1 MRAKFS
7 LEGGGGGLS
16 SPCKQ
21 VATRLF
27 VPTGLDAI
35 PYVTKNCGMT
45 CVTWRIRERV
55 NFVSNLLAY
64 LISVASQCIFSCLR
78 LLL

>member
-1 MRAKFS
+1 MVTENLPFKVETKLNIIGTRFS
-7 LEGGGGGLS
+7 RGF
-16 SPCKQ
+16 PC
-21 VATRLF
+21 
-27 VPTGLDAI
+27 
-35 PYVTKNCGMT
+35 VTKNCGVT
-45 CVTWRIRERV
+45 CVPSKIRECA